1 MVQLVKSSGL
11 ANTVHQPVDAAA
23 SAGRNDVI
31 SSPMVGISHSRQRTS
46 RAILTIQ
53 LARPWPS
60 PEVFGALTSGVASRS
75 LTSPG
80 TAVGVG
86 VDEVVIAAPPGPGTG
101 APGRSGSASP

>member
-1 MVQLVKSSGL
+1 MVHWVKSSGL

-31 SSPMVGISHSRQRTS
+31 SSPMVGISHNRQRSS
-46 RAILTIQ
+46 RATLTTQ

-60 PEVFGALTSGVASRS
+60 PAVFFGALSSGVASLS

-86 VDEVVIAAPPGPGTG
+86 VDEVVIAAPPGP
-101 APGRSGSASP
+101 